1 MNRQVVQ
8 MVRSLD
14 VQAAQAHMLQTTG
27 NPFLPAPSEVN
38 DRFYT
43 GDENTLIALINGPMS
58 AFVVGF
64 NEGCSRPSWKIR
76 HGAAPSR
83 RRQRLGA

>member
-14 VQAAQAHMLQTTG
+14 VKAAQAHMLQTTG

-38 DRFYT
+38 GRFYT
-43 GDENTLIALINGPMS
+43 GDENALIALHKMRTQFGTSPEI
-58 AFVVGF
+58 
-64 NEGCSRPSWKIR
+64 
-76 HGAAPSR
+76 AASKAWLR
-83 RRQRLGA
+83 AQGLTGLF

>member
-8 MVRSLD
+8 MVRPLD
-14 VQAAQAHMLQTTG
+14 VHAAQAHMLQTTG

-64 NEGCSRPSWKIR
+64 NEWVLK
-76 HGAAPSR
+76 AFVEDQA
-83 RRQRLGA
+83 